1 MDDKLDNVG
10 RVWEIRVLAT
20 RRGDL
25 KMYDAFV
32 SVKRDRNRKLLVTF
46 SVGIALVFVV
56 LAVSFWNFQ
65 VGQHARFSEM
75 AENNHLRTLRLRA
88 PRGVVFDRNGRVLM
102 ENRYSLN
109 ISLVRERI
117 EDLGEALDVLARVTN
132 VPVQSLH
139 DAVERNQTVP
149 DYRALTVIS
158 DASLAQVAAVTSRRL
173 ELPGVVVEQIPTRF
187 YPSNGLAS
195 HLFGYVGEATDEQLD
210 TTTDPRVRSG
220 SIVGQSGVEQRY
232 NELLMGDD
240 GERHVMV
247 NSVGREVEMI
257 DEVPPGAGRQIQL
270 TLDYELQRAAEAAF
284 QAGGYTG
291 SVVALDPRSGDVLS
305 LLSVPGYDPN
315 DFALGIDSDT
325 WKSLNSDLRLPLQN
339 RALQGRYPPGSTFKI
354 VVAAAAMEEGL
365 ITPDFKVSC
374 RGGATFFNRF
384 FRCHAVHGTVGLDE
398 AIEKSCNTYFYTVG
412 NMLDVDVINQWS
424 QSLGLGVMS
433 GIDLPHEVEGLVPSR
448 DWKRERFGEPWYPG
462 ETISLAIGQGALSV
476 TPVSLAVMMATVANG
491 GTRITPRLLKA
502 VRDNNGWRE
511 TNVSQTFETVEM
523 LPTTIDALRRGLWMV
538 VNREGTGGLA
548 RIEGR
553 DVMGKSGTAQVVSL
567 ARRAAAQDEEE
578 EVDFRDHGWFV
589 FAAPRD
595 DPQIAGVVFA
605 EHSDHGYLA
614 APIARHIMA
623 TFFAKQ
629 DRKPLPVL
637 SGPLPNVP
645 WVDADGQ

>member
-1 MDDKLDNVG
+1 
-10 RVWEIRVLAT
+10 
-20 RRGDL
+20 
-25 KMYDAFV
+25 MYDGFA
-32 SVKRDRNRKLLVTF
+32 SVDRDRNRKLLVVF
-46 SVGIALVFVV
+46 SFGIALVFVV

-65 VGQHARFSEM
+65 IGQHTRFSEM

-88 PRGVVFDRNGRVLM
+88 PRGVVFDRDGRVLV

-117 EDLGEALDVLARVTN
+117 EDLDEALAILGRVTN

-139 DAVERNQTVP
+139 DEVARNPTVP

-158 DASLAQVAAVTSRRL
+158 DASLAQVAAVTLRRL
-173 ELPGVVVEQIPTRF
+173 ELPGVVVEQIPTRY
-187 YPSNGLAS
+187 YPSNSLAS
-195 HLFGYVGEATDEQLD
+195 HLFGYVGEATDEQVD
-210 TTTDPRVRSG
+210 ATTDPRVRSG
-220 SIVGQSGVEQRY
+220 AIVGQSGVEQRY
-232 NELLMGDD
+232 NEFLMGDD

-247 NSVGREVEMI
+247 NSIGREVEMI
-257 DEVPPGAGRQIQL
+257 EEVPPGAGRQIQL
-270 TLDYELQRAAEAAF
+270 TLDYDLQRAAESAF
-284 QAGGYTG
+284 RAGGYAG
-291 SVVALDPRSGDVLS
+291 SVVVLDPRSGDVLS

-325 WKSLNSDLRLPLQN
+325 WKSLNSDMRLPLQN

-384 FRCHAVHGTVGLDE
+384 YRCHSVHGTVGLDE

-433 GIDLPHEVEGLVPSR
+433 GIDLPHEVQGLVPSR
-448 DWKRERFGEPWYPG
+448 DWKRKRFGEPWYPG

-502 VRDNNGWRE
+502 VRDDNGWRDID
-511 TNVSQTFETVEM
+511 TSQTFETVEI
-523 LPTTIDALRRGLWMV
+523 LPTTIETLRRGLWMV
-538 VNREGTGGLA
+538 VNHEGTGGLA

-553 DVMGKSGTAQVVSL
+553 DVIGKSGTAQVVSL
-567 ARRAAAQDEEE
+567 AGRASAQDAAI
-578 EVDFRDHGWFV
+578 DFRDHGWFV

-605 EHSDHGYLA
+605 EHADHGYLA

-629 DRKPLPVL
+629 NREPLPVL
-637 SGPLPNVP
+637 PGPLPGVP
-645 WVDADGQ
+645 LIDADGQ